1 MELIDFINQEK
12 INKKINHKKVVSY
25 YNKCLVKTLVELD
38 KKFSKLKNKTNSVIS
53 GINMIY
59 NIFFILIFYTNN
71 IKLTIFLVER
81 SILLYSEFIIMSQ
94 DKSVID
100 EICFVP
106 NITDAISF
114 SYKKTIGPL
123 KISNLNIKYDI
134 SNINEIFIII
144 KQILV
149 SDYLNNKETNDFTII
164 ESLLS
169 KIFKLIEKQHYTLVY
184 KHINNL
190 LQNNKNIIDE
200 LRDLHSFL
208 NTNPDINSYIRDH

>member
-12 INKKINHKKVVSY
+12 VNKKINHKKVISY

-38 KKFSKLKNKTNSVIS
+38 KKFNKLKNKTNSVIS

-134 SNINEIFIII
+134 SNINEIFIIT
-144 KQILV
+144 KQILI
-149 SDYLNNKETNDFTII
+149 SDYLNNKETNDFTTI
-164 ESLLS
+164 ELLLS
-169 KIFKLIEKQHYTLVY
+169 KIFKLIEKQHYVLVY
-184 KHINNL
+184 KHVNNL
-190 LQNNKNIIDE
+190 LHNNKNIVDE
-200 LRDLHSFL
+200 LHDLHNFL
-208 NTNPDINSYIRDH
+208 NKNPDIKSYLRNY